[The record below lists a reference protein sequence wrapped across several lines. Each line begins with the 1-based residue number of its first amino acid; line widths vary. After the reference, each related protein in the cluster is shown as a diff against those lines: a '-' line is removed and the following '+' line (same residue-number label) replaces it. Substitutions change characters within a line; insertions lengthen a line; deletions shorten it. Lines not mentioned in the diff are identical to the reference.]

1 MKKLLAIVAA
11 FVLTICCVGL
21 VACGSSSVEGTYK
34 FKSMTTKMGDVETTI
49 TAGQEVAGLGAVT
62 EDYMVIELKEGG
74 AATVSNAMG
83 GQAINLEGTWAQ
95 DGSDITIT
103 MNSETQ
109 VFKLSGNQLSITEAS
124 EGVEVTIVLQK

>member
-21 VACGSSSVEGTYK
+21 VACGSGKVEGTYK
-34 FKSMTTKMGDVETTI
+34 FKSMTTKMGDVETTV
-49 TAGQEVAGLGAVT
+49 TVGQEVLGLGTLT

-74 AATVSNAMG
+74 AAAVSNAMG

-95 DGSDITIT
+95 EGSDITIT
-103 MNSETQ
+103 MTGETQ
-109 VFKLSGNQLSITEAS
+109 VFKLNGNQLSITES
-124 EGVEVTIVLQK
+124 EAGMEMTIVLQK